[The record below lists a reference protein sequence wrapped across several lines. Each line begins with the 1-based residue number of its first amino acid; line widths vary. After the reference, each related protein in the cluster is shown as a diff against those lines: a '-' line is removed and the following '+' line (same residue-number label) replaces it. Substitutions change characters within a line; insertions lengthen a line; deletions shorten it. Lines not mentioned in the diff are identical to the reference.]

1 MQLSFF
7 TDNDVVNVAKSLVG
21 NFLFSSVGDAFTG
34 GMITETEAYCGQR
47 DLAME
52 KHLLRRPSS
61 VKTLKKRG
69 GIAYIYK
76 VYGYHSMFN
85 IVTNE
90 VGYADSVLIRAIKPT
105 VGLDMMQERRGSN
118 IAVRNLCD
126 GPAKLSQALALTPAL
141 NGDPVVNSNTIWIE
155 SNAEFNAAEKI
166 ISAPRIGI
174 DYAREDKN
182 EDRRDDKR
190 DKESKPHPAR
200 DDTSLPWRFTLKQG
214 V

>member
-7 TDNDVVNVAKSLVG
+7 TDSDVVNVARSLVG
-21 NFLFSSVGDAFTG
+21 NFLFSKVGGAFTG

-47 DLAME
+47 DLAMQ

-61 VKTLKKRG
+61 VTTLKQEG
-69 GIAYIYK
+69 GIAYIYN

-90 VGYADSVLIRAIKPT
+90 ESYADSVLIRAIRPT
-105 VGLDMMQERRGSN
+105 VGLDIMQQRRGSK
-118 IAVRNLCD
+118 IAMRNLCD

-141 NGDPVVNSNTIWIE
+141 NGEPVVNNNTIWIE
-155 SNAEFNAAEKI
+155 SNAEFNAAERI

-174 DYAREDKN
+174 DYAK
-182 EDRRDDKR
+182 EDRKDDKS
-190 DKESKPHPAR
+190 EAHPAR
-200 DDTSLPWRFTLKQG
+200 DDTSLPWRFTLKQN

>member
-7 TDNDVVNVAKSLVG
+7 TDSDVVNIARSLVG
-21 NFLFSSVGDAFTG
+21 NFVFSSVGGSLTG
-34 GMITETEAYCGQR
+34 GMITETEAYCGER
-47 DLAME
+47 DLAMQ

-61 VKTLKKRG
+61 VTTLKKKG
-69 GIAYIYK
+69 GIAYIYT

-90 VGYADSVLIRAIKPT
+90 VGYTDSVLIRAISPT
-105 VGLDMMQERRGSN
+105 VGLDIMQERRGSN
-118 IAVRNLCD
+118 IAVRDLCS
-126 GPAKLSQALALTPAL
+126 GPAKLSQALGLTPAL
-141 NGDPVVNSNTIWIE
+141 NGEPVVNNNTIWIE
-155 SNAEFNAAEKI
+155 SNAEFNAAESI

-174 DYAREDKN
+174 DYAKEDKK
-182 EDRRDDKR
+182 DDKG
-190 DKESKPHPAR
+190 KPRPAR